1 LPRLSARR
9 WNTGEEGK
17 PMSRIRAFT
26 MPKWGIEM
34 TEGTIAEWMVAEGDS
49 FKRGQTICLI
59 ETAKITN
66 EVEAEYDAVVRR
78 IVVGGGSD
86 AEPVGALLAVFDDGS
101 NPDDAI
107 EAFIA
112 GFKPAEGGLAKG
124 AAKTKEKVEAA
135 EAAAPAASEKPRTR
149 IETNRP
155 ISPEALR
162 LAEEEGVDIAVIE
175 GSGRGGRITHQ
186 DVVKALRGTD
196 MLTLKG
202 PVPVEADDLKVFA
215 SPLARRI
222 AALHGIALAGITG
235 TGARGRISKK
245 DVLAL
250 VQPAPVAAAAPG
262 TPAFVAGENR
272 PEVVPFDRIRKIV
285 AQRLTQAK
293 QELPH
298 FYLRASARADALLE
312 MRKTANLVL
321 GCKASVNDWV
331 VKAAAMALA
340 KHPDVNVQVHGTDL
354 YRFPNADI
362 SVAVASPKG
371 LVTPVVRS
379 ANLMRIDQL
388 AAETRRLIDKAQA
401 GKLSFEDMD
410 GGTFSVSNL
419 GMFGIENFDAII
431 NPPQGAIL
439 AVGAA
444 RRQPV
449 EAANGATAFET
460 RISFTL
466 SVDHRAIDG
475 AAGAQF
481 LQTLTGLIEQ
491 PEGLFA

>member
-1 LPRLSARR
+1 
-9 WNTGEEGK
+9 
-17 PMSRIRAFT
+17 MSRIRAFT

-34 TEGTIAEWMVAEGDS
+34 TEGTIAEWMVKEGES
-49 FKRGQTICLI
+49 FRRGQTLCLI

-66 EVEAEYDAVVRR
+66 EVDAEYDATVRR
-78 IVVGGGSD
+78 IVVGSGSE

-101 NPDDAI
+101 HSDAEI
-107 EAFIA
+107 DAFIA
-112 GFKPAEGGLAKG
+112 GFRPADGGVAQGASRAK
-124 AAKTKEKVEAA
+124 AAAPEPAT
-135 EAAAPAASEKPRTR
+135 AAPAAAHGKERVR

-155 ISPEALR
+155 ISPVALR
-162 LAEEEGVDIAVIE
+162 LAEEEGFDISGIV

-186 DVVKALRGTD
+186 DVVMALRGPASPA
-196 MLTLKG
+196 LRGL
-202 PVPVEADDLKVFA
+202 VAVIEDDPKVIA

-222 AALHGIALAGITG
+222 AALQGISLAGVTG
-235 TGARGRISKK
+235 TGARGRISKA

-250 VQPAPVAAAAPG
+250 AAKPSTAGGSAAPE
-262 TPAFVAGENR
+262 FVAGENR

-285 AQRLTQAK
+285 AGRLTAAK
-293 QELPH
+293 QEIPH
-298 FYLRASARADALLE
+298 FYLRMSARADKLMEL
-312 MRKTANLVL
+312 RKAANLVL
-321 GCKASVNDWV
+321 GCKASVNDWI
-331 VKAAAMALA
+331 VKASAMALA
-340 KHPDVNVQVHGTDL
+340 KHRDVNVQVHGTEI
-354 YRFPNADI
+354 YRFPHADV
-362 SVAVASPKG
+362 SMAVASPKG
-371 LVTPVVRS
+371 LVTPVVRQ

-401 GKLSFEDMD
+401 GRLGMEDME

-444 RRQPV
+444 SRQPV
-449 EAANGATAFET
+449 EAASGGWASET
-460 RISFTL
+460 RICFTL

-481 LQTLTGLIEQ
+481 LQTLKTLIEE
-491 PEGLFA
+491 PEGIFA

>member
-1 LPRLSARR
+1 
-9 WNTGEEGK
+9 
-17 PMSRIRAFT
+17 MSRIRAFT

-34 TEGTIAEWMVAEGDS
+34 TEGTIAEWMVSEGDS
-49 FKRGQTICLI
+49 FSRGDTLCLI

-66 EVEAEYDAVVRR
+66 EVEAEYDATVRR
-78 IVVGGGSD
+78 IVIGGGSE

-101 NPDDAI
+101 NSDAEI

-112 GFKPAEGGLAKG
+112 AFTPAEGGVAQG
-124 AAKTKEKVEAA
+124 AAKGKAEPVREPAMA
-135 EAAAPAASEKPRTR
+135 EAEADAAPRQR
-149 IETNRP
+149 ISIDTNRP

-162 LAEEEGVDIAVIE
+162 LAEEEAVDIAGIE

-186 DVVKALRGTD
+186 DVVKALRGPASPA
-196 MLTLKG
+196 LKG
-202 PVPVEADDLKVFA
+202 PRGVEVDDLRVFA

-222 AALHGIALAGITG
+222 AALHGISLAGLTG
-235 TGARGRISKK
+235 TGPRGRISKA

-250 VQPAPVAAAAPG
+250 VPAPAAPAVG
-262 TPAFVAGENR
+262 TPQFVAGENR
-272 PEVVPFDRIRKIV
+272 PEIVPFDRIRKVV

-293 QELPH
+293 QEIPH
-298 FYLRASARADALLE
+298 FYLRMSASADALLE
-312 MRKTANLVL
+312 MRKSANLVL
-321 GCKASVNDWV
+321 GCKASVNDWI
-331 VKAAAMALA
+331 VKASAMALVR
-340 KHPDVNVQVHGTDL
+340 HPDVNVQVHGQEIHR
-354 YRFPNADI
+354 YPHADVSI
-362 SVAVASPKG
+362 AVAGPKG
-371 LVTPVVRS
+371 LVTPVVRQ

-388 AAETRRLIDKAQA
+388 AAETRRLIDKVQ
-401 GKLSFEDMD
+401 GKGLSMEDME

-419 GMFGIENFDAII
+419 GMFGIETFDAII

-444 RRQPV
+444 QRQPV
-449 EAANGATAFET
+449 ETASGAVGFET
-460 RISFTL
+460 RIGFTL

-481 LQTLTGLIEQ
+481 LATLKDLIEK

>member
-1 LPRLSARR
+1 
-9 WNTGEEGK
+9 
-17 PMSRIRAFT
+17 MSRIRAFT

-34 TEGTIAEWMVAEGDS
+34 TEGTIAEWMVSEGDS
-49 FKRGQTICLI
+49 FKRGDTLCLI

-66 EVEAEYDAVVRR
+66 EVEAEYDATVRK
-78 IVVGGGSD
+78 IVIGGGSE

-107 EAFIA
+107 EAFVA
-112 GFKPAEGGLAKG
+112 GFKPAEGGVAQGASKG
-124 AAKTKEKVEAA
+124 KGEGESTPRAEPEVA
-135 EAAAPAASEKPRTR
+135 EAASAPKQR
-149 IETNRP
+149 IKIDTNRP

-162 LAEEEGVDIAVIE
+162 LAEEEALDISDIV
-175 GSGRGGRITHQ
+175 GSGREGRITHQ
-186 DVVKALRGTD
+186 DVVKALRGTASPS
-196 MLTLKG
+196 LKG
-202 PVPVEADDLKVFA
+202 PVAVEPDDLAVFA

-222 AALHGIALAGITG
+222 AKINGISLSGVTG
-235 TGARGRISKK
+235 TGARGRISKA

-250 VQPAPVAAAAPG
+250 VPKPASGSIG
-262 TPAFVAGENR
+262 TPDFVAGENR
-272 PEVVPFDRIRKIV
+272 PEIVPFDRIRKVV

-298 FYLRASARADALLE
+298 FYLRMSASADALLE
-312 MRKTANLVL
+312 MRKSANLVL
-321 GCKASVNDWV
+321 GCKASVNDWI
-331 VKAAAMALA
+331 VKASAMALVR
-340 KHPDVNVQVHGTDL
+340 HPDVNVQVHGQEIH
-354 YRFPNADI
+354 RFPHADVSI
-362 SVAVASPKG
+362 AVAGPKG
-371 LVTPVVRS
+371 LVTPVVRQ

-388 AAETRRLIDKAQA
+388 AAETRRLIDKVQ
-401 GKLSFEDMD
+401 GKGLSMEDME

-444 RRQPV
+444 SRQPV
-449 EAANGATAFET
+449 ETATGGIAFEN

-481 LQTLTGLIEQ
+481 LATLKDLIEK
-491 PEGLFA
+491 PEGIFA

>member
-1 LPRLSARR
+1 
-9 WNTGEEGK
+9 
-17 PMSRIRAFT
+17 MSRIRAFT

-34 TEGTIAEWMVAEGDS
+34 TEGTIAEWMVKEGES
-49 FKRGQTICLI
+49 ITRGQTICLI

-66 EVEAEYDAVVRR
+66 EVEAEYVATVRK
-78 IVVGGGSD
+78 ILVNGGGD
-86 AEPVGALLAVFDDGS
+86 AEPVGALLAVFDEGNHS
-101 NPDDAI
+101 DAEI
-107 EAFIA
+107 EAFLA
-112 GFKPAEGGLAKG
+112 EFKPAEGGVAAG
-124 AAKTKEKVEAA
+124 AAKAKADP
-135 EAAAPAASEKPRTR
+135 APVATTLAVADKPRIK

-155 ISPEALR
+155 ISAEALR
-162 LAEEEGVDIAVIE
+162 LAEEEGIDIAAIE

-186 DVVKALRGTD
+186 DVMKALRGPASPV
-196 MLTLKG
+196 LKG
-202 PVPVEADDLKVFA
+202 AVQVEADDLTVFA

-222 AALHGIALAGITG
+222 ASQTGVSLAGITG

-250 VQPAPVAAAAPG
+250 VQPAAAPAAAVG

-272 PEVVPFDRIRKIV
+272 PDVVPFDRIRKVV

-298 FYLRASARADALLE
+298 FYLRMSASVDAMLE

-331 VKAAAMALA
+331 VKAAATALA
-340 KHPDVNVQVHGTDL
+340 RHPDVNVQVHGTDI
-354 YRFPNADI
+354 YKFPHADI
-362 SVAVASPKG
+362 SIAVASPKG
-371 LVTPVVRS
+371 LVTPVVRQ
-379 ANLMRIDQL
+379 ANLMRIDQI

-439 AVGAA
+439 AVGGAT
-444 RRQPV
+444 RQPV
-449 EAANGATAFET
+449 EKADGSVGFET

-475 AAGAQF
+475 AGGAQF
-481 LQTLTGLIEQ
+481 LQTLKLLIEQ

>member
-1 LPRLSARR
+1 
-9 WNTGEEGK
+9 
-17 PMSRIRAFT
+17 MSRIRAFT

-34 TEGTIAEWMVAEGDS
+34 TEGTIADWTVKEGDS
-49 FKRGQTICLI
+49 FKRGQTLCLI

-66 EVEAEYDAVVRR
+66 EVDAEYDATVRR
-78 IVVGGGSD
+78 IIVPGGSE
-86 AEPVGALLAVFDDGS
+86 AEPVGALLAVFDEGDHS
-101 NPDDAI
+101 DAEI
-107 EAFIA
+107 DAFVA
-112 GFKPAEGGLAKG
+112 SFKPAEGGLAKG
-124 AAKTKEKVEAA
+124 AASAK
-135 EAAAPAASEKPRTR
+135 AAAQEDAESAPAPMPEKPRTR

-175 GSGRGGRITHQ
+175 GSGRQGRITHQ
-186 DVVKALRGTD
+186 DVIKALRGPANSAN
-196 MLTLKG
+196 KG
-202 PVPVEADDLKVFA
+202 VLALDVEDFKVFA
-215 SPLARRI
+215 SPLARRL
-222 AALHGIALAGITG
+222 ASLHGIALGELTG
-235 TGARGRISKK
+235 TGPRGRISKA

-250 VQPAPVAAAAPG
+250 VPKPSVAAA
-262 TPAFVAGENR
+262 TTAFVVGENR
-272 PEVVPFDRIRKIV
+272 PEIVPFDRVRKVV

-298 FYLRASARADALLE
+298 FYLRMSASADALLD

-321 GCKASVNDWV
+321 GCKASVNDWI
-331 VKAAAMALA
+331 VKASAMALA
-340 KHPDVNVQVHGTDL
+340 RHPDVNVQVHGEQIH
-354 YRFPNADI
+354 RFPHADVSI
-362 SVAVASPKG
+362 AVASPKG
-371 LVTPVVRS
+371 LVTPVVRQ

-388 AAETRRLIDKAQA
+388 AAETRRLIDKAQ
-401 GKLSFEDMD
+401 GKGLSMTDME

-444 RRQPV
+444 LRQPV
-449 EAANGATAFET
+449 ETAAGGVAFET

-481 LQTLTGLIEQ
+481 LQTLKSLIEE
-491 PEGLFA
+491 PAGLFA